1 VFKPENRRVVMKA
14 LNSSLSHLG
23 LRSGG
28 VCLSAVL
35 AAVLGFS
42 PVGAQTTGGAA
53 GTTGNTGITGTTGTN
68 TNTGTGT
75 GGTTINGNN
84 TGTTS
89 TNTNTG
95 TGTGGTTINGGNTAT
110 GVPGRPGATGTSS
123 GRPLSNPLN
132 RNPARRAVASEPARP
147 MPVDPRDSTTRPATE
162 PGTPDPRDSTR

>member
-1 VFKPENRRVVMKA
+1 MNA
-14 LNSSLSHLG
+14 LNSSPSHLG
-23 LRSGG
+23 LGYRG
-28 VCLSAVL
+28 VCLPAVL

-42 PVGAQTTGGAA
+42 PVGAQTTGGSA
-53 GTTGNTGITGTTGTN
+53 GGTTGATGNTGITGTTGTN

-95 TGTGGTTINGGNTAT
+95 TGTGGTNINGSNTAT
-110 GVPGRPGATGTSS
+110 GVPGTPGATGTNP
-123 GRPLSNPLN
+123 GTPLANPLN
-132 RNPARRAVASEPARP
+132 RNPARRGIASEPAQP

-162 PGTPDPRDSTR
+162 TGTPDPRDSTR